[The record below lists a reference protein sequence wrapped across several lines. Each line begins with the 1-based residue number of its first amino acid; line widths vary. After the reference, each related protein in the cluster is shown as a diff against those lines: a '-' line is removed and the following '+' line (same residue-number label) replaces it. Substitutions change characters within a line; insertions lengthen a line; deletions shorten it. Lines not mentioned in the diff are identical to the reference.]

1 MTEPKP
7 KKSLWDI
14 IDNWLPTAT
23 TVYGKIREG
32 KTGVNPYESDSGFV
46 DTNNDMPEDSL
57 PENSILIPKSDDDDD
72 DDDDKKSKTLLYVLG
87 GVALIGLGIGTYFLI
102 KKNKKS

>member
-14 IDNWLPTAT
+14 IDSWLPTAT

-32 KTGVNPYESDSGFV
+32 KTGVNPYEPDSGFV
-46 DTNNDMPEDSL
+46 ENNEDMSVPD
-57 PENSILIPKSDDDDD
+57 ENPMPYMPDNIDINDDG
-72 DDDDKKSKTLLYVLG
+72 KKPKTLLYVLG
-87 GVALIGLGIGTYFLI
+87 GVGLIGLGVGTYFLI
-102 KKNKKS
+102 KKIKK